1 MNNKPNHYSY
11 SAAENKEIKQIR
23 EKYESEKKELSKLE
37 MLRKL
42 DKSVTSK
49 AAAFSLTIGVIGVLI
64 LGLGL
69 SFILVWAETLF
80 WAGVI
85 TGIFGVLIMITA
97 YPVFHTIYERKRK
110 EVAPQIIK
118 LTDELMK

>member
-97 YPVFHTIYERKRK
+97 YPVFRTIYERKRK